1 MSVNRG
7 SDSGKIKD
15 IDLGG
20 VLELCQK
27 RMQGEKGEVFIKQ
40 YGDVNKIKDELFDF
54 V

>member
-7 SDSGKIKD
+7 SDSGKTKD
-15 IDLGG
+15 TDPGG

-27 RMQGEKGEVFIKQ
+27 RMQGEKGEVLTKQ
-40 YGDVNKIKDELFDF
+40 YGDANKIKDESFDF